1 MNIFGMLGYC
11 TAKEAVSNGFTHDG
25 DYYKIP
31 CWIGD
36 VHGDFKVMTKWAPM
50 EYVMTAFHYIESFMN
65 DALGNEPS
73 FMFRLHGEIKQ

>member
-1 MNIFGMLGYC
+1 MKILKTLGYC
-11 TAKEAVSNGFTHDG
+11 TAKEAVSLGFTHDG

-36 VHGDFKVMTKWAPM
+36 IHGDFQVMTKWAPM
-50 EYVMTAFHYIESFMN
+50 EYVMTAFHYIEGFMN
-65 DALGNEPS
+65 DMLGNEPS